1 MDMTRKAARQSI
13 LAALMMTFLASAQA
27 DEGKEFAWME
37 RGKDA
42 VRGLLKD
49 PGSAEFREVYFHRG
63 DEGIPMVCGQVNSK
77 NGFGGYV
84 GYQYFISAGNPVLTF
99 LQNHESDFRN
109 VWDRFCR

>member
-1 MDMTRKAARQSI
+1 MQTTRTVAFRALLVTVMTA
-13 LAALMMTFLASAQA
+13 FLVSAHA

-42 VRGLLKD
+42 VRSLLKD

-63 DEGIPMVCGQVNSK
+63 DEDIPMVCGQVNSK